1 MFTIKDGVIYTKDS
15 EGNDVVSRKS
25 YNVSECCN
33 ICVFSNKDDDT
44 SNLCRLNVMLRPL
57 DVVPVDT
64 INGKIVFK
72 RHGGQLYGLD
82 KVLGKLHLCCDSL
95 AKLSGNSA
103 VVFKYVKK
111 EEEEENK

>member
-33 ICVFSNKDDDT
+33 ICVFSNKDGDT
-44 SNLCRLNVMLRPL
+44 SNLCRLNAMLRPL
-57 DVVPVDT
+57 DVVPVNTVDGT
-64 INGKIVFK
+64 IVFK
-72 RHGGQLYGLD
+72 RQGEQLYGQD
-82 KVLGKLHLCCDSL
+82 KVHGKLHLCCNSL
-95 AKLSGNSA
+95 AKLAGSDM